1 MSRRKGR
8 PINYNEKL
16 DPIYIDSVQAN
27 HIYVNDL
34 AEKMKKP
41 IQHKIGKDWY
51 DFNGI
56 KSGQAVMTDSLLL
69 RFINS
74 NITRNSGDRCREFIN
89 IKFDYDAE
97 YRIENEDN
105 SEIIENFFDTDNLR
119 DYYYKNGIDYTFITK
134 YKIGDI
140 KDEKRIHYKMLY
152 RSTGK
157 AKSGDCIFV

>member
-27 HIYVNDL
+27 HVYVKDL
-34 AEKMKKP
+34 AEKIKKP

-105 SEIIENFFDTDNLR
+105 SEIIEISLIQIICVIIIIKTESTTRLLQNT
-119 DYYYKNGIDYTFITK
+119 KMGI
-134 YKIGDI
+134 
-140 KDEKRIHYKMLY
+140 
-152 RSTGK
+152 
-157 AKSGDCIFV
+157 